1 MVLKSGSLCRL
12 FLLSASHPTLLLG
25 SVYDF
30 LASLVIFFYCV
41 EVCLQSCRDSEWC
54 HHLQKGFSFFP
65 GGHMTFHLD

>member
-41 EVCLQSCRDSEWC
+41 AGMSAKL
-54 HHLQKGFSFFP
+54 
-65 GGHMTFHLD
+65 